1 MFSTSAMP
9 AVGNLSEAPGT
20 SACSSSATHYP
31 TDGKEKVRHAPFFD
45 YFIFINGSDDFYG
58 KGIYIFRSDGAV
70 KHIIQSFSG
79 FLFVRTPE
87 YF

>member
-31 TDGKEKVRHAPFFD
+31 TDGKEKVRHAT
-45 YFIFINGSDDFYG
+45 
-58 KGIYIFRSDGAV
+58 A
-70 KHIIQSFSG
+70 
-79 FLFVRTPE
+79 E
-87 YF
+87 